1 MLHKIA
7 KLSKTAP
14 PRLPSDTCRSDLDIN
29 RRYSWLH
36 QGASNAGFTPL
47 RVPRDERSV
56 MSKIRK
62 LIGFALA
69 LAFAMAMLP
78 AMAFAD
84 TSYYDLYVNG
94 ERFTSDNLAI
104 ECGEGTATYDPA
116 TQTLTL
122 SNASITNAV
131 DYGGIDSKLTGDL
144 NIVLRG
150 ENHIT
155 FDDNFGIKAAG
166 NIEFS
171 GLGSLAINVAG
182 ETKDGISAAGNVSV
196 HGTTLN
202 INAPGGIGIASDGS
216 VFVDNAK
223 LTSHALYAGVDAVN
237 LTIKNSS
244 VVDISAME
252 NNCNAAFISSRD
264 GATGGN
270 LSISN
275 SNVVAKSLFPGLF
288 ASGNLTVDGGSVQS
302 SSTVNSALWA
312 RGDLTIKGGA
322 KVMLD
327 GAYPA
332 GCAGDFTVYAAEVD
346 AKSTNTGNIP
356 ALSDSPVINDDFDL
370 TQAVAVDSEG
380 TTIDLIEHDGVE
392 QAKGFLHLYK
402 NIHFITSEK
411 SVTYSFPFTK
421 VVKKGGDIAPG
432 KQEFELEI
440 FNVGVGQ
447 IEDYADVTVTATVA
461 TNGVGEYEGLLTI
474 KGPKSQVRDIT
485 CEGFC
490 VREKNTG
497 VANWTY
503 SDAVYQIFCHEYEIA
518 ADARSATQS
527 RCEIFPVKL
536 VETDNGAFYEKTQDT
551 PVASMTFEN
560 VYTEKA
566 APAEGDKPDTDKKPA
581 ATTKP
586 AGKKKTTAGKIPSTG
601 DSSAPA
607 MECAALLAI
616 AGVLAV
622 GLSIKKLHGG
632 RSAR

>member
-1 MLHKIA
+1 
-7 KLSKTAP
+7 
-14 PRLPSDTCRSDLDIN
+14 
-29 RRYSWLH
+29 
-36 QGASNAGFTPL
+36 
-47 RVPRDERSV
+47 

-69 LAFAMAMLP
+69 LAFAMTMLP

-116 TQTLTL
+116 AQTLTL
-122 SNASITNAV
+122 DNASITNALGS
-131 DYGGIDSKLTGDL
+131 GGIYSGLTSNL
-144 NIVLRG
+144 NIVLQG
-150 ENHIT
+150 ENRIT
-155 FDDNFGIKAAG
+155 FDDNMGVMATG
-166 NIEFS
+166 NIELS
-171 GLGSLAINVAG
+171 GSGSLTIDVAG
-182 ETKDGISAAGNVSV
+182 ETRDGISAAGNVSV

-244 VVDISAME
+244 VVDISATE
-252 NNCNAAFISSRD
+252 NNRNAAFISSRD

-402 NIHFITSEK
+402 NIHFITGEK

-421 VVKKGGDIAPG
+421 VVKKGGDVAPG

-447 IEDYADVTVTATVA
+447 IEDYTDVTVTAAVA
-461 TNGVGEYEGLLTI
+461 TNGAGEYEGLLTI

-497 VANWTY
+497 VANWAY
-503 SDAVYQIFCHEYEIA
+503 SDAVYQIFCHEYTIA
-518 ADARSATQS
+518 TDAQSATQS
-527 RCEIFPVKL
+527 SYEIFPVKL
-536 VETDNGAFYEKTQDT
+536 VETDNGVFYEKTQDT
-551 PVASMTFEN
+551 PVANMTFEN

-566 APAEGDKPDTDKKPA
+566 APAEGDKPDTGKKPA

-586 AGKKKTTAGKIPSTG
+586 FGKKKTTAGKIPSTG
-601 DSSAPA
+601 DNNALA
-607 MECAALLAI
+607 MGCAALLTT
-616 AGVLAV
+616 AGVLTVA
-622 GLSIKKLHGG
+622 LSAKKLRGERG
-632 RSAR
+632 VR

>member
-1 MLHKIA
+1 
-7 KLSKTAP
+7 
-14 PRLPSDTCRSDLDIN
+14 
-29 RRYSWLH
+29 
-36 QGASNAGFTPL
+36 
-47 RVPRDERSV
+47 

-62 LIGFALA
+62 LMGFASAFAFIIAMLPA
-69 LAFAMAMLP
+69 LAFAETTQYNL
-78 AMAFAD
+78 F
-84 TSYYDLYVNG
+84 VNG
-94 ERFTSDNLAI
+94 EQFTSDNLTIA
-104 ECGEGTATYDPA
+104 CGEGTATYDPSA
-116 TQTLTL
+116 QTLTL

-155 FDDNFGIKAAG
+155 FDDNFGIKTEG
-166 NIEFS
+166 DIEFS
-171 GLGSLAINVAG
+171 GLGSLAIDVAG
-182 ETKDGISAAGNVSV
+182 ETKDGISAAGSVSV
-196 HGTTLN
+196 CGATLS

-216 VFVDNAK
+216 VIVDNAR
-223 LTSHALYAGVDAVN
+223 LTSHALYAGIDAAN
-237 LTIKNSS
+237 LTINNSS
-244 VVDISAME
+244 VVDISATE
-252 NNCNAAFISSRD
+252 NNCNAAYISSRS

-302 SSTVNSALWA
+302 TSTVDSGLWA

-322 KVMLD
+322 KVTLE
-327 GAYPA
+327 GIYPA
-332 GCAGDFTVYAAEVD
+332 GCGGDFTVYAAEVD
-346 AKSTNTGNIP
+346 AKNTNAENTP
-356 ALSDSPVINDDFDL
+356 ALFDSLTINGDFDL
-370 TQAVAVDSEG
+370 MHAVAVDSEG

-402 NIHFITSEK
+402 NIHFITGEK
-411 SVTYSFPFTK
+411 SVIYSFPFTK

-461 TNGVGEYEGLLTI
+461 TNGAGEYEGLLTI

-527 RCEIFPVKL
+527 SYEIFPVKL

-566 APAEGDKPDTDKKPA
+566 APAEGDKPDTGKKPA
-581 ATTKP
+581 GTTKP
-586 AGKKKTTAGKIPSTG
+586 AGKKRTTAGKIPSMG

>member
-1 MLHKIA
+1 M
-7 KLSKTAP
+7 
-14 PRLPSDTCRSDLDIN
+14 
-29 RRYSWLH
+29 
-36 QGASNAGFTPL
+36 
-47 RVPRDERSV
+47 
-56 MSKIRK
+56 
-62 LIGFALA
+62 
-69 LAFAMAMLP
+69 
-78 AMAFAD
+78 
-84 TSYYDLYVNG
+84 
-94 ERFTSDNLAI
+94 
-104 ECGEGTATYDPA
+104 
-116 TQTLTL
+116 
-122 SNASITNAV
+122 
-131 DYGGIDSKLTGDL
+131 
-144 NIVLRG
+144 
-150 ENHIT
+150 
-155 FDDNFGIKAAG
+155 
-166 NIEFS
+166 
-171 GLGSLAINVAG
+171 
-182 ETKDGISAAGNVSV
+182 
-196 HGTTLN
+196 
-202 INAPGGIGIASDGS
+202 
-216 VFVDNAK
+216 
-223 LTSHALYAGVDAVN
+223 
-237 LTIKNSS
+237 
-244 VVDISAME
+244 VDISATE
-252 NNCNAAFISSRD
+252 NNCNAAYISSRS
-264 GATGGN
+264 GTTGGN

-288 ASGNLTVDGGSVQS
+288 ASGNLTIDGGSVQS
-302 SSTVNSALWA
+302 SSTVDSALWA

-332 GCAGDFTVYAAEVD
+332 GCVGDFTVYAAEVD

-356 ALSDSPVINDDFDL
+356 ALSDSPVINGDFDL
-370 TQAVAVDSEG
+370 THAVAVDSEG

-402 NIHFITSEK
+402 NIHFITGEK

-440 FNVGVGQ
+440 FNVGVGR
-447 IEDYADVTVTATVA
+447 IEDYTDVTVTASVA
-461 TNGVGEYEGLLTI
+461 TNGAGEYEGLLTI

-503 SDAVYQIFCHEYEIA
+503 SDAVYQIFCHEYTIA
-518 ADARSATQS
+518 TDAQSATQS
-527 RCEIFPVKL
+527 SCEIFPVKL

-566 APAEGDKPDTDKKPA
+566 APAEGDKPDTGKKPA
-581 ATTKP
+581 GTTKP

-622 GLSIKKLHGG
+622 GLSIKKLRGG
-632 RSAR
+632 RNAR

>member
-1 MLHKIA
+1 
-7 KLSKTAP
+7 
-14 PRLPSDTCRSDLDIN
+14 
-29 RRYSWLH
+29 
-36 QGASNAGFTPL
+36 
-47 RVPRDERSV
+47 

-122 SNASITNAV
+122 DNASITNALGS
-131 DYGGIDSKLTGDL
+131 GGIYSGLTSDL
-144 NIVLRG
+144 NIVLQG
-150 ENHIT
+150 ENRIT
-155 FDDNFGIKAAG
+155 FDDNMGVMATG

-171 GLGSLAINVAG
+171 GSGSLTIDVAG
-182 ETKDGISAAGNVSV
+182 ETRDGVSAAGNISV
-196 HGTTLN
+196 RATTLN

-216 VFVDNAK
+216 VSVDNAK
-223 LTSHALYAGVDAVN
+223 LTSHALYAGIDAAN
-237 LTIKNSS
+237 LTINNSS
-244 VVDISAME
+244 VVDISATE
-252 NNCNAAFISSRD
+252 NNCNAAFISSRG
-264 GATGGN
+264 GAPGGN

-288 ASGNLTVDGGSVQS
+288 ASGNLTVDGGSIQS

-332 GCAGDFTVYAAEVD
+332 GCVGDFAVYAAEVD
-346 AKSTNTGNIP
+346 AKSTNTGNTP
-356 ALSDSPVINDDFDL
+356 ALLDSPVINGDFDL

-447 IEDYADVTVTATVA
+447 IEDYADVTVTASVA

-503 SDAVYQIFCHEYEIA
+503 SDAVYQIFCHEYTIA
-518 ADARSATQS
+518 TDAQSATQS
-527 RCEIFPVKL
+527 SYEIFPVKL

>member
-1 MLHKIA
+1 
-7 KLSKTAP
+7 
-14 PRLPSDTCRSDLDIN
+14 
-29 RRYSWLH
+29 
-36 QGASNAGFTPL
+36 
-47 RVPRDERSV
+47 

-62 LIGFALA
+62 LIGFASA
-69 LAFAMAMLP
+69 LAFVMAMLP
-78 AMAFAD
+78 ALAFAE
-84 TSYYDLYVNG
+84 TTQYNLFVNG
-94 ERFTSDNLAI
+94 EQFTSDNLTIA
-104 ECGEGTATYDPA
+104 CGEGTATYDPNA
-116 TQTLTL
+116 QTLTL
-122 SNASITNAV
+122 NNASITNV
-131 DYGGIDSKLTGDL
+131 LGYGGINSELTGDL
-144 NIVLRG
+144 DIVLQG
-150 ENHIT
+150 ENRIT
-155 FDDNFGIKAAG
+155 FDDNMGIMATG

-171 GLGSLAINVAG
+171 GSGSLTINVAG

-196 HGTTLN
+196 SATTLVV
-202 INAPGGIGIASDGS
+202 NAPGGIGIASDGS
-216 VFVDNAK
+216 VVLDNAR
-223 LTSHALYAGVDAVN
+223 LASHALYAGIDAVS
-237 LTIKNSS
+237 LTIQNGS
-244 VVDISAME
+244 VVDISATE
-252 NNCNAAFISSRD
+252 NNCNAAFISSR
-264 GATGGN
+264 GGPVGGN

-288 ASGNLTVDGGSVQS
+288 ASGNLTIDGGSVQS
-302 SSTVNSALWA
+302 TSTVDSGLWA
-312 RGDLTIKGGA
+312 SGDLTIKGGA
-322 KVMLD
+322 KVTLA

-332 GCAGDFTVYAAEVD
+332 GCGGVFTVYAAEID
-346 AKSTNTGNIP
+346 AKNTNTDNIP
-356 ALSDSPVINDDFDL
+356 ALFDSPVINADFDL
-370 TQAVAVDSEG
+370 TQAVAVDGEG
-380 TTIDLIEHDGVE
+380 ATIDLIEHDGVE

-402 NIHFITSEK
+402 NIHFTTDEK
-411 SVTYSFPFTK
+411 SVSYSFPFTK

-447 IEDYADVTVTATVA
+447 IEDYTDVTVTATVA
-461 TNGVGEYEGLLTI
+461 TNGAGEYEGLLTI

-490 VREKNTG
+490 VRERNTG

-503 SDAVYQIFCHEYEIA
+503 SDAVYQIFCHEYTITT
-518 ADARSATQS
+518 DAQSATQS

-551 PVASMTFEN
+551 PVASMIFEN

-586 AGKKKTTAGKIPSTG
+586 AGKKKTTAGKIPNTG

-622 GLSIKKLHGG
+622 GLSIKRLHRG
-632 RSAR
+632 R

>member
-1 MLHKIA
+1 
-7 KLSKTAP
+7 
-14 PRLPSDTCRSDLDIN
+14 
-29 RRYSWLH
+29 
-36 QGASNAGFTPL
+36 
-47 RVPRDERSV
+47 

-69 LAFAMAMLP
+69 LAFTMAMLP
-78 AMAFAD
+78 TMAFAD

-116 TQTLTL
+116 AQTLTL
-122 SNASITNAV
+122 DNASITNALGS
-131 DYGGIDSKLTGDL
+131 GGIYSGLTSNL
-144 NIVLRG
+144 NIVLQG
-150 ENHIT
+150 ENRIT
-155 FDDNFGIKAAG
+155 FDDNMGVMATG
-166 NIEFS
+166 NIELS
-171 GLGSLAINVAG
+171 GSGSLTIDVAG
-182 ETKDGISAAGNVSV
+182 ETRDGISAAGNVSV

-202 INAPGGIGIASDGS
+202 INAPGGVGIAGDGS
-216 VFVDNAK
+216 VFIDNAK
-223 LTSHALYAGVDAVN
+223 LTSHALYAGIDAAN

-244 VVDISAME
+244 VVDISATE
-252 NNCNAAFISSRD
+252 NNCNAAYISSR
-264 GATGGN
+264 GGPAGGN

-275 SNVVAKSLFPGLF
+275 SSVVAKSLFPGLF
-288 ASGNLTVDGGSVQS
+288 AEGNLTIDGGSVQS
-302 SSTVNSALWA
+302 SSTVDSALWA
-312 RGDLTIKGGA
+312 SGDLTIKGGA
-322 KVMLD
+322 KVTLD

-346 AKSTNTGNIP
+346 AKNTNVDNIP
-356 ALSDSPVINDDFDL
+356 ALSDNPVIYGDFDL
-370 TQAVAVDSEG
+370 THAVAVDSEG

-392 QAKGFLHLYK
+392 QAKDFLHLYK
-402 NIHFITSEK
+402 NIHFITGEK
-411 SVTYSFPFTK
+411 SVSYSLPFTK

-447 IEDYADVTVTATVA
+447 IEDYADVTVTASVVTD
-461 TNGVGEYEGLLTI
+461 GEKEYEGFLTI

-503 SDAVYQIFCHEYEIA
+503 SDAVYQIFCHEYTIA
-518 ADARSATQS
+518 TDAQSATQS
-527 RCEIFPVKL
+527 SYEIFPVRL

-566 APAEGDKPDTDKKPA
+566 APAEGDKPDTGKKPA
-581 ATTKP
+581 GTTKP

-607 MECAALLAI
+607 MGCAALLAI

-622 GLSIKKLHGG
+622 GLSIKKLHDGHD
-632 RSAR
+632 AR

>member
-1 MLHKIA
+1 
-7 KLSKTAP
+7 
-14 PRLPSDTCRSDLDIN
+14 
-29 RRYSWLH
+29 
-36 QGASNAGFTPL
+36 
-47 RVPRDERSV
+47 

-94 ERFTSDNLAI
+94 ERFTSDNLAT

-122 SNASITNAV
+122 DNASITNALGS
-131 DYGGIDSKLTGDL
+131 GGIYSGLTSDL
-144 NIVLRG
+144 NIVLQG
-150 ENHIT
+150 ENRIT
-155 FDDNFGIKAAG
+155 FDDNMGVMATG
-166 NIEFS
+166 NIELS
-171 GLGSLAINVAG
+171 GSGSLTIDVAG
-182 ETKDGISAAGNVSV
+182 ETRDGISAAGNVSV

-202 INAPGGIGIASDGS
+202 INAPGGVGIASDGS

-223 LTSHALYAGVDAVN
+223 LTSHALYAGIDAAN

-244 VVDISAME
+244 VVDISATE
-252 NNCNAAFISSRD
+252 NNCNAAYISSRG

-275 SNVVAKSLFPGLF
+275 SSVVAKSLFPGLF

-551 PVASMTFEN
+551 PVASMIFEN

-586 AGKKKTTAGKIPSTG
+586 AGKKKTTAGKIPNTG